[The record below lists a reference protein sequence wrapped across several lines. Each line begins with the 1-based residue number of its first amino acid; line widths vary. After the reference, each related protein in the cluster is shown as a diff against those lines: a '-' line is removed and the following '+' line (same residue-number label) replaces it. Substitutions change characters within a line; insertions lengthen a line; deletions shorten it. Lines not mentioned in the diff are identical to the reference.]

1 MKAKTLHIEN
11 PSKELLLFFRKLR
24 AEKEDHKAK
33 LIAKK
38 DLYFPK
44 SK

>member
-1 MKAKTLHIEN
+1 MKIETTVIEN
-11 PSKELLLFFRKLR
+11 PSEDLLMLFRKIR
-24 AEKEDHKAK
+24 AVKEENKAK

-38 DLYFPK
+38 DFYFPK

>member
-1 MKAKTLHIEN
+1 MEAKTLHIEN
-11 PSKELLLFFRKLR
+11 PSKELLEFFRKLR
-24 AEKEDHKAK
+24 VEKEEYKAK

>member
-1 MKAKTLHIEN
+1 MKAQTLHIEN
-11 PSKELLLFFRKLR
+11 PSKELLQFFRKLR
-24 AEKEDHKAK
+24 TEKEEHKAK

-38 DLYFPK
+38 DFYFPK

>member
-1 MKAKTLHIEN
+1 MKAQTLIVEN
-11 PSKELLLFFRKLR
+11 PTKKLLQFFRNFR
-24 AEKEDHKAK
+24 ADKQEHKAK

-38 DLYFPK
+38 DMYFLE